1 MVLISAR
8 KVGVIMV
15 ELKIKVKEDTPEHVD
30 IKVVVP
36 KNVDSATDNEKYWSK
51 YVIDKLNEVF
61 EKKEED

>member
-1 MVLISAR
+1 
-8 KVGVIMV
+8 MV
-15 ELKIKVKEDTPEHVD
+15 ELKIKVKEDAPEHVD

-36 KNVDSATDNEKYWSK
+36 KNVDSATNNEKYWSK